1 MEKEKLKEIVENTI
15 SGEWGTEEKK
25 DENDIFVIR
34 TADFLNDG
42 RINYN
47 NVIKRNIAKRKIEE
61 KSLKIGDI
69 IVEKSGGTDKNP
81 VGRVVL
87 FERENYKFLANN
99 FTQVLRIKK
108 EYYYKFI
115 FYQLLYKYKNGSTLQ
130 MFNKTTGIQNLQMKL
145 YLNQELNVCDKK
157 EQIKISNSLDKVQ
170 EIIDIS
176 EKQVEHLDELIKSQ
190 FVEMFGDPLL
200 NEREW
205 NVKLCKE
212 VTSKIGSGATPDGG
226 NQNYKETGITLI
238 RSMNVYDGSFEYKD
252 LAHIDNAQADKL
264 KNVEIKEKDILFNI
278 TGASVTRTCVVPD
291 DILPARVNQ
300 HVSIIRCNENINSIY
315 MNYLLMNE
323 SFKSNLLHIAKAG
336 GGTREA
342 ITKSQIENF
351 EIMIP
356 PIELQNKFADFVK
369 QIDKQKFEIQKSL
382 NKMKELQESL
392 MNKYFG

>member
-34 TADFLNDG
+34 TADFFNDG

-87 FERENYKFLANN
+87 FERENYKGLANN

-157 EQIKISNSLDKVQ
+157 EQIKISNLLDKVQ

-190 FVEMFGDPLL
+190 FVEMFENENKYVNLEDVCVFINGDRGKNYPSADKISKDPSGIPFINAGLL
-200 NEREW
+200 INNTVDWKNMNYISEDTY
-205 NVKLCKE
+205 NKLGSGKIQKE
-212 VTSKIGSGATPDGG
+212 DILYCLRGSLGKHSIIDFDGKGAIASSLVILRADKSKIQPDFLLIQLGMDEILRQQNQANNGSSQPNLSA
-226 NQNYKETGITLI
+226 
-238 RSMNVYDGSFEYKD
+238 GSVKKY
-252 LAHIDNAQADKL
+252 IIKL
-264 KNVEIKEKDILFNI
+264 PSL
-278 TGASVTRTCVVPD
+278 
-291 DILPARVNQ
+291 
-300 HVSIIRCNENINSIY
+300 
-315 MNYLLMNE
+315 
-323 SFKSNLLHIAKAG
+323 
-336 GGTREA
+336 
-342 ITKSQIENF
+342 
-351 EIMIP
+351 
-356 PIELQNKFADFVK
+356 ELQNKFAEFVK
-369 QIDKQKFEIQKSL
+369 QVDKQKFEIQKSL
-382 NKMKELQESL
+382 NEMKELQESL

>member
-34 TADFLNDG
+34 TADFFNDG

-87 FERENYKFLANN
+87 FERENYKGLANN

-157 EQIKISNSLDKVQ
+157 EQIKISNLLDKVQ

-190 FVEMFGDPLL
+190 FVEMFGMPLE
-200 NEREW
+200 N
-205 NVKLCKE
+205 
-212 VTSKIGSGATPDGG
+212 SKNWKVELADDVCL
-226 NQNYKETGITLI
+226 KIT
-238 RSMNVYDGSFEYKD
+238 DGSHFSPKDEGEGYAMLSVKDMRNDGFHYENCKHVSKESFE
-252 LAHIDNAQADKL
+252 IL
-264 KNVEIKEKDILFNI
+264 KNQKCVPEINDVLISKDGSYFYYGFVVKENKEEAVLSSIAILKPDIKTINPIFLCNYMLSESI
-278 TGASVTRTCVVPD
+278 VKYVADHYVTGAALKRV
-291 DILPARVNQ
+291 ILKGIKKIPVM
-300 HVSIIRCNENINSIY
+300 V
-315 MNYLLMNE
+315 
-323 SFKSNLLHIAKAG
+323 
-336 GGTREA
+336 
-342 ITKSQIENF
+342 
-351 EIMIP
+351 P
-356 PIELQNKFADFVK
+356 PIELQNKFAKFVE

-382 NKMKELQESL
+382 EEMQLLQESL
-392 MNKYFG
+392 MNSYFGEM